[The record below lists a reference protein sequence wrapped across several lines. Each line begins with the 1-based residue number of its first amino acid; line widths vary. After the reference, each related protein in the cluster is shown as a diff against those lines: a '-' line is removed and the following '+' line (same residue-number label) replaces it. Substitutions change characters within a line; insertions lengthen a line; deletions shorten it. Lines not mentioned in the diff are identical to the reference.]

1 METLSPSTTSSIYH
15 SELILNLNTR
25 LFLNALKDVT
35 EAQAKERISDHNNP
49 VSWLAAHTVW
59 ARYNTCA
66 MLGKPA
72 AKNPYD
78 GLFENFKPFDTALDY
93 GTLALAKAE
102 WLKATDLLKEALAAV
117 KEEHLAAD
125 CPLKSPIGDFSFAG
139 TVTFLAQHESYD
151 IGQIAFLKK
160 YFTKEAMKY

>member
-1 METLSPSTTSSIYH
+1 MAKSLQQTES
-15 SELILNLNTR
+15 ILNMNTR
-25 LFLNALKDVT
+25 LFLSALDGVSD
-35 EAQAKERISDHNNP
+35 EQAKERISNHNNP
-49 VSWLAAHTVW
+49 LNWLAAHTVW

-78 GLFENFKPFDTALDY
+78 GLFENFKPFDPAANY
-93 GTLALAKAE
+93 GTVADAKAE
-102 WLKATDLLKEALAAV
+102 WEKASTLLKEALASV
-117 KEEHLAAD
+117 TEEHLTAD
-125 CPLKSPIGDFSFAG
+125 SPLKSPIGDFTFGG

-160 YFTKEAMKY
+160 YFTKEAMSYN